1 MPEKNLTVLG
11 FDYGSKKIGVAV
23 GQTITQTVTPLI
35 TLPSKN
41 QKTDWQAI
49 EKQIK
54 EWQPDILVVGLPLH
68 LDGKDQPITLAAK
81 KFGNQL
87 NGRFQLP
94 VEFVD
99 ERLSSYEAE
108 QRLREMN
115 NLKKNNGKKQ
125 TNKRQKA
132 MDIDKIAA
140 QLIVESWF
148 RQ

>member
-1 MPEKNLTVLG
+1 MPENIKTVMG
-11 FDYGSKKIGVAV
+11 FDFGTTKIGVAV
-23 GQTITQTVTPLI
+23 GQSITQTVTPLI

-41 QKTDWQAI
+41 HKPDWGAI

-54 EWQPDILVVGLPLH
+54 EWQPDMLVVGLPLH
-68 LDGKDQPITLAAK
+68 LDGEAQPITQAAQ
-81 KFGNQL
+81 KFANQL
-87 NGRFQLP
+87 KGRFQLP
-94 VEFVD
+94 VELMD

-108 QRLREMN
+108 ERLREIN
-115 NLKKNNGKKQ
+115 AQTKNNAKKQ